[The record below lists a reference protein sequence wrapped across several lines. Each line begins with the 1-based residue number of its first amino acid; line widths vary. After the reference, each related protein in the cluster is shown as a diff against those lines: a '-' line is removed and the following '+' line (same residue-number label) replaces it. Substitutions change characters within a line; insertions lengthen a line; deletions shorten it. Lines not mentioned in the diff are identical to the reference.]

1 MSDGTT
7 LLFGLPG
14 VKVERVER
22 LSDRMRVVHV
32 STPEEPAAACPSC
45 RVWLS
50 PLCPRAAVLDHP
62 SARDAVRSEVEWRA
76 RRPERRSHERAHAGD
91 VAAAT
96 MGSMRQ

>member
-1 MSDGTT
+1 
-7 LLFGLPG
+7 

-32 STPEEPAAACPSC
+32 STPEESAAACPSC
-45 RVWLS
+45 GVWLS

-62 SARDAVRSEVEWRA
+62 SARDAARA
-76 RRPERRSHERAHAGD
+76 AKSSGVLAGLSAAHTNAPTPVMSRPT
-91 VAAAT
+91 T